1 MNKDRIL
8 ELMARKLAGEATT
21 EELLELQELLPG
33 DPEAAERSKVLDQ
46 FWNRRDNETHPSVEE
61 NLRKVLRGLELPATE
76 AGMPAGEEAAVK
88 RIRPFRWLKV
98 AAVFL
103 VAAGSIVYW
112 RYRDRPEST
121 ALASLMEKKN
131 AKGTRS
137 IIQLPDGSKIW
148 LNADSKLR
156 YPEIFKGGNREIYL
170 NGEAFFDVAKNPEHP
185 FIIHLANGTVQVLG
199 TSFNVRAYDNE
210 PVVETSVT
218 TGRIAFIP
226 KYHTTRKTQDTVF
239 LAPDH
244 KASYKYT
251 MEELSTVIT
260 SGKED
265 KAWTEGR
272 LIFRSKSMDEIGVE
286 LERNFGKKVT
296 FVDEE
301 PKAFIFTGSFE
312 NNSLD
317 EIMFYLSRTKNF
329 SYKITNSELLIAATA
344 GQLPDEP
351 EVHRPKDRN

>member
-8 ELMARKLAGEATT
+8 ELIARKLAGEATP
-21 EELLELQELLPG
+21 EELQELQQLLPDDAG
-33 DPEAAERSKVLDQ
+33 AADRSKVLDQ
-46 FWNRRDNETHPSVEE
+46 FWNRRDDETHPSVEE
-61 NLRKVLRGLELPATE
+61 NLGKVLTKLELPVQE
-76 AGMPAGEEAAVK
+76 KKSIHPY
-88 RIRPFRWLKV
+88 RWLRV
-98 AAVFL
+98 AAIFL
-103 VAAGSIVYW
+103 ILAAGSITYW
-112 RYRDRPEST
+112 KYSSRPEIP

-156 YPEIFKGGNREIYL
+156 YPEAFKGKNREIYL

-210 PVVETSVT
+210 PVVETSVA

-226 KYHTTRKTQDTVF
+226 KYHTTRRKQDTVF
-239 LAPDH
+239 LTPDH
-244 KASYKYT
+244 KASYTYT
-251 MEELSTVIT
+251 METLSTDIT

-272 LIFRSKSMDEIGVE
+272 LIFRSKSMEQIGVE
-286 LERNFGKKVT
+286 LERDFGKKVT
-296 FVDEE
+296 FLDEG
-301 PKAFIFTGSFE
+301 PKAFIFTGAFE

-317 EIMFYLSRTKNF
+317 EIMYYLSRTKNF
-329 SYKITNSELLIAATA
+329 SYKITNTELLIAATA
-344 GQLPDEP
+344 GQLP
-351 EVHRPKDRN
+351 